1 MSERPDFV
9 MVGGQNAG
17 KFYLLASKSLT
28 DVELR
33 MEAERPDLFDR
44 FYRHLYPPLQRHFV
58 KAEMR
63 DYVVVMAD
71 SYSEAFRTLFE
82 VWSPESGDV
91 AIDAGQR
98 ELLPGEAL

>member
-9 MVGGQNAG
+9 MVGGQDAG

-28 DVELR
+28 EVELR
-33 MEAERPDLFDR
+33 MEAERPDWLN
-44 FYRHLYPPLQRHFV
+44 YRYMLPPRERHFV